1 MPSKVLIVED
11 DPDIVD
17 ILSYNLK
24 QADLKVTS
32 VPDGSSALAE
42 VKRRLPDLILLD
54 LMLPKVDGLEVC
66 RLLKGEPETKNVP
79 IIMITAKGEEVDR
92 IVGLELGA
100 DDYIIK
106 PFSPREV
113 VLRVRSVLKRSVA
126 NSQKEITAK
135 IDANGVII
143 DIDRR
148 QVNYKGKPI
157 DLTATEFDLLLILAK
172 TPGRVFTRNLLMDL
186 VWGLDFYGV
195 DRTVDTHMSRLRQ
208 KLGGGGKNLQTVH
221 GIGYRFKE

>member
-1 MPSKVLIVED
+1 MPAKVLIVED

-66 RLLKGEPETKNVP
+66 RLLKSDPETKNVP

-126 NSQKEITAK
+126 DFQKEITAK
-135 IDANGVII
+135 IEANGVII

-148 QVNYKGKPI
+148 QVNYKGKSI
-157 DLTATEFDLLLILAK
+157 DLTATEFDLLSILAK

-186 VWGLDFYGV
+186 VWGQDYYGV
-195 DRTVDTHMSRLRQ
+195 DRTVDTHMSRLRR

>member
-126 NSQKEITAK
+126 NSQKEITAQ
-135 IDANGVII
+135 IEANGVII

-186 VWGLDFYGV
+186 VWGQDYYGV

>member
-135 IDANGVII
+135 IEANGVII

-186 VWGLDFYGV
+186 VWGQDYYGV

>member
-1 MPSKVLIVED
+1 MPSNVLIVED

-17 ILSYNLK
+17 ILSYNLE

-32 VPDGSSALAE
+32 VPDGSSALA
-42 VKRRLPDLILLD
+42 VIKKRPPDLILLD

-66 RLLKGEPETKNVP
+66 RLLKREPDTENIP
-79 IIMITAKGEEVDR
+79 IIMITAKEEEVDR

-100 DDYIIK
+100 DDYITK

-113 VLRVRSVLKRSVA
+113 VLRVRSVLRRSAVDF
-126 NSQKEITAK
+126 QKDATAK
-135 IDANGVII
+135 IEANGVVI

-148 QVNYKGKPI
+148 QVNYKGEMV
-157 DLTATEFDLLLILAK
+157 DLTATEFDLLLMLAK

-186 VWGLDFYGV
+186 VWGQDYYGV
-195 DRTVDTHMSRLRQ
+195 DRTVDTHMSRLRR
-208 KLGGGGKNLQTVH
+208 KLGNGGTNIQTIH

>member
-24 QADLKVTS
+24 QADLKVKS

-54 LMLPKVDGLEVC
+54 LMLPKVDGLEVF
-66 RLLKGEPETKNVP
+66 RLLKSEPETKNVP
-79 IIMITAKGEEVDR
+79 IIMITAKGDEVDR

-126 NSQKEITAK
+126 DFQKEITAK
-135 IDANGVII
+135 IEANGVII

-148 QVNYKGKPI
+148 QVNYKGKSI
-157 DLTATEFDLLLILAK
+157 NLTATEFDLLSILAK

-186 VWGLDFYGV
+186 VWGQDYYGV
-195 DRTVDTHMSRLRQ
+195 DRTVDTHMSRLRR

>member
-66 RLLKGEPETKNVP
+66 RLLKSEPETKNVP

-100 DDYIIK
+100 DDYITK

-126 NSQKEITAK
+126 DFQKEITAK
-135 IDANGVII
+135 IEANGVII

-148 QVNYKGKPI
+148 QVNYKGKSI
-157 DLTATEFDLLLILAK
+157 DLTATEFDLLSILAK

-186 VWGLDFYGV
+186 VWGQDYYGV
-195 DRTVDTHMSRLRQ
+195 DRTVDTHMSRLRR

>member
-1 MPSKVLIVED
+1 MI
-11 DPDIVD
+11 
-17 ILSYNLK
+17 
-24 QADLKVTS
+24 
-32 VPDGSSALAE
+32 
-42 VKRRLPDLILLD
+42 
-54 LMLPKVDGLEVC
+54 PKVDGLEVC

-126 NSQKEITAK
+126 NSQKEITAQ
-135 IDANGVII
+135 IEANGVII

-157 DLTATEFDLLLILAK
+157 NLTATEFDLLLILAK

-186 VWGLDFYGV
+186 VWGQDYYGV

>member
-1 MPSKVLIVED
+1 MPSNVLIVED

-135 IDANGVII
+135 IEANGVII

-157 DLTATEFDLLLILAK
+157 NLTATEFDLLLILAK

-186 VWGLDFYGV
+186 VWGQDYYGV

>member
-11 DPDIVD
+11 DPHIVD

-126 NSQKEITAK
+126 NSQKEITAQ
-135 IDANGVII
+135 IEANGVII

-157 DLTATEFDLLLILAK
+157 NLTATEFDLLLILAK

-186 VWGLDFYGV
+186 VWGQDYYGV

>member
-126 NSQKEITAK
+126 NSQKEITAQ
-135 IDANGVII
+135 IEANGVII
-143 DIDRR
+143 DIDLR
-148 QVNYKGKPI
+148 QVNYKGKSI

-186 VWGLDFYGV
+186 VWGQDYYGV

>member
-157 DLTATEFDLLLILAK
+157 NLTATEFDLLLILAK

-186 VWGLDFYGV
+186 VWGQDYYGV

>member
-186 VWGLDFYGV
+186 VWGQDYYGV

>member
-66 RLLKGEPETKNVP
+66 RLLKGDPETKNVP

-126 NSQKEITAK
+126 DFQKEITAK
-135 IDANGVII
+135 IEANGVII

-148 QVNYKGKPI
+148 QVNYKGKSI
-157 DLTATEFDLLLILAK
+157 DLTANEFDLLSILAK

-186 VWGLDFYGV
+186 VWGQDYYGV

>member
-135 IDANGVII
+135 IEANGVII

-157 DLTATEFDLLLILAK
+157 NLTATEFDLLLILAK

-186 VWGLDFYGV
+186 VWGQDYYGV

>member
-126 NSQKEITAK
+126 DFQKEITAK
-135 IDANGVII
+135 IEANGVII

-186 VWGLDFYGV
+186 VWGQDYYGV

>member
-113 VLRVRSVLKRSVA
+113 VLRVRSVLKRSGA
-126 NSQKEITAK
+126 NLQKEITAK
-135 IDANGVII
+135 IEANGVII

-186 VWGLDFYGV
+186 VWGQDYYGV

>member
-54 LMLPKVDGLEVC
+54 LMIPKVDGLEVC

-126 NSQKEITAK
+126 NSQKEITAQ
-135 IDANGVII
+135 IEANGVII

-186 VWGLDFYGV
+186 VWGQDYYGV

>member
-66 RLLKGEPETKNVP
+66 RLLKGDPETKNVP

-135 IDANGVII
+135 IEANGVII

-186 VWGLDFYGV
+186 VWGQDYYGV
-195 DRTVDTHMSRLRQ
+195 DRTVDTHMSRLRR

>member
-11 DPDIVD
+11 DPDIID

-66 RLLKGEPETKNVP
+66 RLLKSDPETKNVP

-126 NSQKEITAK
+126 DFQKEITAK
-135 IDANGVII
+135 IEANGVII

-148 QVNYKGKPI
+148 QVNYKGKSI
-157 DLTATEFDLLLILAK
+157 DLTATEFDLLSILAK
-172 TPGRVFTRNLLMDL
+172 APGRVFTRNLLMDM
-186 VWGLDFYGV
+186 VWGQDYYGV
-195 DRTVDTHMSRLRQ
+195 DRTVDTHMSRLRR

>member
-11 DPDIVD
+11 DPDIID

-66 RLLKGEPETKNVP
+66 RLLKSDPETKNVP

-126 NSQKEITAK
+126 DFQKEITAK
-135 IDANGVII
+135 IEANGVII

-148 QVNYKGKPI
+148 QVNYKGKSI
-157 DLTATEFDLLLILAK
+157 NLTATEFDLLSILAK

-186 VWGLDFYGV
+186 VWGQDYYGV
-195 DRTVDTHMSRLRQ
+195 DRTVDTHMSRLRR
-208 KLGGGGKNLQTVH
+208 KLGGGGKNLQTIH

>member
-32 VPDGSSALAE
+32 APDGSSALAE

-79 IIMITAKGEEVDR
+79 IIMITAKGEEVDKV
-92 IVGLELGA
+92 VGFELGA
-100 DDYIIK
+100 DDYVVK
-106 PFSPREV
+106 PFSVREL
-113 VLRVRSVLKRSVA
+113 VLRISAILKRNNKSEA
-126 NSQKEITAK
+126 ITDEIEIGDLK
-135 IDANGVII
+135 IDISAHRVYIGNIEV
-143 DIDRR
+143 
-148 QVNYKGKPI
+148 
-157 DLTATEFDLLLILAK
+157 DLTLIEFKLLLYLSERN
-172 TPGRVFTRNLLMDL
+172 GRMQTREMLLEK
-186 VWGLDFYGV
+186 VWGYNNSITT
-195 DRTVDTHMSRLRQ
+195 RTVDTHIKRLRA
-208 KLGGGGKNLQTVH
+208 KLGDLGNKIETVR
-221 GIGYRFKE
+221 GVGYRFNYII

>member
-11 DPDIVD
+11 DPDIID

-66 RLLKGEPETKNVP
+66 RLLKSDPETKNVP

-126 NSQKEITAK
+126 DFQKEITAK
-135 IDANGVII
+135 IEANGVII

-148 QVNYKGKPI
+148 QVNYKGKSI
-157 DLTATEFDLLLILAK
+157 NLTATEFDLLSILAK

-186 VWGLDFYGV
+186 VWGQDYYGV
-195 DRTVDTHMSRLRQ
+195 DRTVDTHMSRLRR

>member
-24 QADLKVTS
+24 QADLKVKS

-66 RLLKGEPETKNVP
+66 RLLKSDPETKNVP

-126 NSQKEITAK
+126 DFQKEITAK
-135 IDANGVII
+135 IEANGVII

-148 QVNYKGKPI
+148 QVNYKGKSI
-157 DLTATEFDLLLILAK
+157 NLTATEFDLLSILAK

-186 VWGLDFYGV
+186 VWGQDYYGV
-195 DRTVDTHMSRLRQ
+195 DRTVDTHMSRLRR

>member
-66 RLLKGEPETKNVP
+66 RLLKGDPETKNVP

-135 IDANGVII
+135 IEANGVII

-148 QVNYKGKPI
+148 QVNYKGKSI
-157 DLTATEFDLLLILAK
+157 DLTATEFDLLSILAK

-186 VWGLDFYGV
+186 VWGQDYYGV

>member
-1 MPSKVLIVED
+1 MPSKILIVED

-24 QADLKVTS
+24 QADLKVKS

-66 RLLKGEPETKNVP
+66 RLLKSDPETKNVP

-126 NSQKEITAK
+126 DFQKEITAK
-135 IDANGVII
+135 IEANGVII

-148 QVNYKGKPI
+148 QVNYKGKSI
-157 DLTATEFDLLLILAK
+157 NLTATEFDLLSILAK

-186 VWGLDFYGV
+186 VWGQDYYGV
-195 DRTVDTHMSRLRQ
+195 DRTVDTHMSRLRR

>member
-92 IVGLELGA
+92 IRGLELGA

-126 NSQKEITAK
+126 NFQKEITAK
-135 IDANGVII
+135 IEANGVII

-186 VWGLDFYGV
+186 VWGQDYYGV

-221 GIGYRFKE
+221 GIGYRCKE

>member
-11 DPDIVD
+11 DPDIID

-66 RLLKGEPETKNVP
+66 RLLKSDPETKNVP

-126 NSQKEITAK
+126 DFQKEITAK
-135 IDANGVII
+135 IEANGVII

-148 QVNYKGKPI
+148 QVSYKGKSI
-157 DLTATEFDLLLILAK
+157 NLTATEFDLLSILAK

-186 VWGLDFYGV
+186 VWGQDYYGV
-195 DRTVDTHMSRLRQ
+195 DRTVDTHMSRLRR

>member
-11 DPDIVD
+11 DPDIID

-42 VKRRLPDLILLD
+42 VKRRLPALILLD

-66 RLLKGEPETKNVP
+66 RLLKSDPETKNVP

-126 NSQKEITAK
+126 DFQKEITAK
-135 IDANGVII
+135 IEANGVII

-148 QVNYKGKPI
+148 QVNYKGKSI
-157 DLTATEFDLLLILAK
+157 NLTATEFDLLSILAK

-186 VWGLDFYGV
+186 VWGQDYYGV
-195 DRTVDTHMSRLRQ
+195 DRTVDTHMSRLRR

>member
-42 VKRRLPDLILLD
+42 VKRRLPNLILLD

-66 RLLKGEPETKNVP
+66 RLLKSEPETKNVP

-100 DDYIIK
+100 DDYITK

-126 NSQKEITAK
+126 DFQKEITAK
-135 IDANGVII
+135 IEANGVII

-148 QVNYKGKPI
+148 QVNYKGKSI
-157 DLTATEFDLLLILAK
+157 DLTATEFDLLSILAK
-172 TPGRVFTRNLLMDL
+172 APGRVFTRNLLMDM
-186 VWGLDFYGV
+186 VWGQDYYGV
-195 DRTVDTHMSRLRQ
+195 DRTVDTHMSRLRR

>member
-11 DPDIVD
+11 DPDIID

-66 RLLKGEPETKNVP
+66 RLLKSDPETKNVP

-126 NSQKEITAK
+126 DFQKEITAK
-135 IDANGVII
+135 IEANGVII

-148 QVNYKGKPI
+148 QVNYKGTSI
-157 DLTATEFDLLLILAK
+157 NLTATEFDLLSILAK

-186 VWGLDFYGV
+186 VWGQDYYGV
-195 DRTVDTHMSRLRQ
+195 DRTVDTHMSRLRR

>member
-66 RLLKGEPETKNVP
+66 RLLKSEPETKNVP

-100 DDYIIK
+100 DDYITK

-126 NSQKEITAK
+126 DFQKEITAK
-135 IDANGVII
+135 IEANGVII
-143 DIDRR
+143 DIGRR
-148 QVNYKGKPI
+148 QVNYKGKSI

-186 VWGLDFYGV
+186 VWGQDYYGV

>member
-17 ILSYNLK
+17 ILNYNLK

-54 LMLPKVDGLEVC
+54 LMLPKVDGLEVF
-66 RLLKGEPETKNVP
+66 RLLKSEPETKNVP

-100 DDYIIK
+100 DDYITK

-126 NSQKEITAK
+126 DFQKEITAK
-135 IDANGVII
+135 IEANGVII

-148 QVNYKGKPI
+148 QVNYKGKSI
-157 DLTATEFDLLLILAK
+157 NLTATEFDLLLILAK

-186 VWGLDFYGV
+186 VWGQDYYGV

>member
-66 RLLKGEPETKNVP
+66 RLLKGAPETKNVP

-126 NSQKEITAK
+126 NSQKEITAQ
-135 IDANGVII
+135 IEANGVII

-157 DLTATEFDLLLILAK
+157 NLTATEFDLLLILAK

-186 VWGLDFYGV
+186 VWGQDYYGV

>member
-11 DPDIVD
+11 DSDIVD

-24 QADLKVTS
+24 QAGLKVTS
-32 VPDGSSALAE
+32 VPDGNSALAE
-42 VKRRLPDLILLD
+42 VKKRLPDLILLD

-66 RLLKGEPETKNVP
+66 RLLKSESETKDVP

-126 NSQKEITAK
+126 DFQKEITAK
-135 IDANGVII
+135 IEANGVII

-148 QVNYKGKPI
+148 QVNYEGESI
-157 DLTATEFDLLLILAK
+157 DLTATEFDLLSILAK

-186 VWGLDFYGV
+186 VWGQAYYGV
-195 DRTVDTHMSRLRQ
+195 DRTVDTHMSRLRR

>member
-66 RLLKGEPETKNVP
+66 RLLKSEPETKNVP

-100 DDYIIK
+100 DDYITK

-113 VLRVRSVLKRSVA
+113 VLRVRSILKRSVA
-126 NSQKEITAK
+126 DFQKEITAK
-135 IDANGVII
+135 IEANGVII

-148 QVNYKGKPI
+148 QVNYKGKSI
-157 DLTATEFDLLLILAK
+157 DLTATEFDLLSILAK

-186 VWGLDFYGV
+186 VWGQDYYGV
-195 DRTVDTHMSRLRQ
+195 DRTVDTHMSRLRR

>member
-24 QADLKVTS
+24 QADLKVKS

-66 RLLKGEPETKNVP
+66 RLLKSEPETKNVP

-100 DDYIIK
+100 DDYITK

-113 VLRVRSVLKRSVA
+113 VLRVRSILKRSVA
-126 NSQKEITAK
+126 DFQKEITAK
-135 IDANGVII
+135 IEANGVII

-148 QVNYKGKPI
+148 QVNYKGKSI
-157 DLTATEFDLLLILAK
+157 DLTATEFDLLSILAK

-186 VWGLDFYGV
+186 VWGQDYYGV
-195 DRTVDTHMSRLRQ
+195 DRTVDTHMSRLRR

>member
-66 RLLKGEPETKNVP
+66 RLLKSEPETKNVP

-100 DDYIIK
+100 DDYITK

-113 VLRVRSVLKRSVA
+113 VLRVRSVLKRSGA
-126 NSQKEITAK
+126 NLQKEITAK
-135 IDANGVII
+135 IEANGVII
-143 DIDRR
+143 DIGRR
-148 QVNYKGKPI
+148 QVNYKGKSI

-186 VWGLDFYGV
+186 VWGQDYYGV